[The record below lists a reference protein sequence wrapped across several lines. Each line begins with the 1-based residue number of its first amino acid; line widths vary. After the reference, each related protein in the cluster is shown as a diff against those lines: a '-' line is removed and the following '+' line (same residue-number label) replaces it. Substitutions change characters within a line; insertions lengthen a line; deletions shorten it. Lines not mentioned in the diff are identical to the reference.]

1 MTLTLDLKTLFTV
14 TANLFTK
21 GTLLAKYEPCKTKRG
36 NIIFLNTQ
44 YLLFCYDLSLHLKT
58 RFKVTAHSL
67 PNCTVFI

>member
-36 NIIFLNTQ
+36 NIIFFK
-44 YLLFCYDLSLHLKT
+44 YPVPVILL
-58 RFKVTAHSL
+58 
-67 PNCTVFI
+67 